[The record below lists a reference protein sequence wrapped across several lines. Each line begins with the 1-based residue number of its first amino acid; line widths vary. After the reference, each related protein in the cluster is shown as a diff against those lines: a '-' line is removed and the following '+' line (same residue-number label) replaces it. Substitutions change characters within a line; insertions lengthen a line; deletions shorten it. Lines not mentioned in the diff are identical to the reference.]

1 MGFTIT
7 VKLTKQEHRRSFK
20 VILRWKI
27 MIGKII
33 RANFNKFKYGK
44 GLYDLLPIAIKNPQS
59 KYNILIHTAVSM
71 QAKINYG
78 EVNYY
83 SNSITIDSDS
93 VAISIDNI
101 FTD

>member
-1 MGFTIT
+1 
-7 VKLTKQEHRRSFK
+7 
-20 VILRWKI
+20 

-71 QAKINYG
+71 QAKIKDRKINH
-78 EVNYY
+78 Y
-83 SNSITIDSDS
+83 SNSITMGSDS
-93 VAISIDNI
+93 VETGIDNRC
-101 FTD
+101 TA